1 MTPTAC
7 GRHISVRCRMPSIRS
22 KVSILSY
29 LGYHC
34 CIMSA
39 APVLQPTID
48 LRSDTVTRPTPAMR
62 RAMAEAEVGD
72 DVYAEDPT
80 VNRLQARAA
89 EIFGREAALF
99 FPSGSMANLTAI
111 KTWARP
117 GTEVICEGHAHIYLY
132 EMAAVSAIAGCMP
145 NTVPAPGG
153 VLTWDLIEP
162 AIRPHIYYRAQT
174 ALIELENTHN
184 MHGGTVYPPEVV
196 DDICE
201 HAHDSGIPVHLDG
214 ARIFN
219 ASIALGRSVADIT
232 RKLDSVMFCLSKGL
246 GAPVGSMLVGSRDF
260 IDKARVT
267 RKLLGGG
274 MRQVGVLAA
283 AGLIA
288 LEESPK
294 ILHSD
299 HENARHLAEG
309 LAKLPGIAIDPK
321 KVVTNILIFDVTA
334 TGRTAADICAALAK
348 KNILSGPTGPHA
360 IRMVTHYDVDRAGID
375 CALAALAEILAA

>member
-1 MTPTAC
+1 MST
-7 GRHISVRCRMPSIRS
+7 
-22 KVSILSY
+22 VSDPQAI
-29 LGYHC
+29 
-34 CIMSA
+34 
-39 APVLQPTID
+39 VD

-111 KTWARP
+111 KTWTRP
-117 GTEVICEGHAHIYLY
+117 GMEVICEGQAHIYLY
-132 EMAAVSAIAGCMP
+132 EMAGVAAIAGCMP
-145 NTVPAPGG
+145 NTVPTPDG

-162 AIRPHIYYRAQT
+162 VIRPHIYYRAQT

-184 MHGGTVYPPEVV
+184 MHGGTVYPPAVSDE
-196 DDICE
+196 ICDR
-201 HAHDSGIPVHLDG
+201 AHDAGLPVHLDG

-219 ASIALGRSVADIT
+219 ASVALGRGVADIT
-232 RKLDSVMFCLSKGL
+232 RKFDSVMFCLSKGL

-260 IDKARVT
+260 IDKARIG

-274 MRQVGVLAA
+274 MRQAGVLAA

-294 ILHSD
+294 NLHLD

-309 LAKLPGIAIDPK
+309 LSKLPGIAIDPK

-334 TGRTAADICAALAK
+334 TGRTAADLSSALAK
-348 KNILSGPTGPHA
+348 RNVLCGPTGPHT
-360 IRMVTHYDVDRAGID
+360 IRMVTHYDVDRAAID
-375 CALAALAEILAA
+375 RAVAALAAILDGRS

>member
-1 MTPTAC
+1 MSEIIE
-7 GRHISVRCRMPSIRS
+7 RSI
-22 KVSILSY
+22 V
-29 LGYHC
+29 
-34 CIMSA
+34 
-39 APVLQPTID
+39 D

-72 DVYAEDPT
+72 DVYGEDPT
-80 VNRLQARAA
+80 INRLQERAA
-89 EIFGREAALF
+89 EIFKREAALF

-111 KTWARP
+111 KTWTRP

-145 NTVPAPGG
+145 NTVPTADGI
-153 VLTWDLIEP
+153 LTWDAIEP

-174 ALIELENTHN
+174 ALIEIESSHN
-184 MHGGTVYPPEVV
+184 MHGGTVYPPAII

-201 HAHDSGIPVHLDG
+201 HAHAAGIPVHLDG

-219 ASIALGRSVADIT
+219 AAAALGRSVADIT

-260 IDKARVT
+260 IERAHIT

-274 MRQVGVLAA
+274 MRQAGVLAA

-294 ILHSD
+294 GLHRD
-299 HENARHLAEG
+299 HENARYLAQG
-309 LAKLPGIAIDPK
+309 LARLPGVAIDPA
-321 KVVTNILIFDVTA
+321 KVVTNILIFDVTG
-334 TGRTAADICAALAK
+334 TGRTAAEICAALATQ
-348 KNILSGPTGPHA
+348 NILAGPTGKHS

-375 CALAALAEILAA
+375 RALGAIAGIVTERVATA

>member
-1 MTPTAC
+1 MSTA
-7 GRHISVRCRMPSIRS
+7 
-22 KVSILSY
+22 
-29 LGYHC
+29 
-34 CIMSA
+34 A
-39 APVLQPTID
+39 APQSVID

-80 VNRLQARAA
+80 VNRLQSRAA

-111 KTWARP
+111 KTWTRP
-117 GTEVICEGHAHIYLY
+117 GMEVICEAMAHIYLY
-132 EMAAVSAIAGCMP
+132 EMAGVAAIAGCMP
-145 NTVPAPGG
+145 NTVPAPNGT
-153 VLTWDLIEP
+153 LTWDLIEP
-162 AIRPHIYYRAQT
+162 LIRPHIYYRSQT

-184 MHGGTVYPPEVV
+184 MHGGTVYPPAIS

-201 HAHDSGIPVHLDG
+201 RAHAAGLPVHLDG

-219 ASIALGRSVADIT
+219 ASVALGRSVADIT
-232 RKLDSVMFCLSKGL
+232 AKFDSVMFCLSKGL

-274 MRQVGVLAA
+274 MRQAGILAA

-288 LEESPK
+288 LEETPK
-294 ILHSD
+294 ILHRD

-309 LAKLPGIAIDPK
+309 LANIPGVSIDPA
-321 KVVTNILIFDVTA
+321 KVVTNILIFDVSPS
-334 TGRTAADICAALAK
+334 GRTAAEVCAELA
-348 KNILSGPTGPHA
+348 NRGVLCGATGKST
-360 IRMVTHYDVDRAGID
+360 IRMVTHYDVDRASINR
-375 CALAALAEILAA
+375 ALATIATVLAAKPS

>member
-1 MTPTAC
+1 
-7 GRHISVRCRMPSIRS
+7 
-22 KVSILSY
+22 
-29 LGYHC
+29 
-34 CIMSA
+34 MSDVA
-39 APVLQPTID
+39 KPHAPID

-111 KTWARP
+111 KTWTRP
-117 GTEVICEGHAHIYLY
+117 GMEVICEGQAHIYLY
-132 EMAAVSAIAGCMP
+132 EMAGVAAIAGCMP
-145 NTVPAPGG
+145 NTVPTSNG

-162 AIRPHIYYRAQT
+162 VIRPHIYYRAQT

-184 MHGGTVYPPEVV
+184 MHGGTVYPPEISDEICDRAHVV
-196 DDICE
+196 
-201 HAHDSGIPVHLDG
+201 SLPVHLDG

-219 ASIALGRSVADIT
+219 ASVALGRSVADIT
-232 RKLDSVMFCLSKGL
+232 RKFDSVMFCLSKGL

-274 MRQVGVLAA
+274 MRQAGVLAA

-294 ILHSD
+294 NLHLD

-309 LAKLPGIAIDPK
+309 LSKLPGIAIDPK

-334 TGRTAADICAALAK
+334 TGRTAADLSAALAK
-348 KNILSGPTGPHA
+348 RDVLAGATGPHT
-360 IRMVTHYDVDRAGID
+360 IRMVTHYDVDRAAID
-375 CALAALAEILAA
+375 RAVAALAAILDGRS

>member
-1 MTPTAC
+1 MFSDP
-7 GRHISVRCRMPSIRS
+7 GSGDV
-22 KVSILSY
+22 
-29 LGYHC
+29 
-34 CIMSA
+34 
-39 APVLQPTID
+39 ID

-89 EIFGREAALF
+89 EIFEREASLF

-111 KTWARP
+111 KTWTRP
-117 GTEVICEGHAHIYLY
+117 GMEVICEAQAHIYLY
-132 EMAAVSAIAGCMP
+132 EMAGVAAIAGCMP

-153 VLTWDLIEP
+153 ALTWDLIEP
-162 AIRPHIYYRAQT
+162 LIRPPIYYRAQT

-184 MHGGTVYPPEVV
+184 MHGGTVYPTEIS
-196 DDICE
+196 DEICE
-201 HAHDSGIPVHLDG
+201 RAHAAGLPVHLDG

-219 ASIALGRSVADIT
+219 ASVALGRGVADIT
-232 RKLDSVMFCLSKGL
+232 RKFDSIMFCLSKGL

-274 MRQVGVLAA
+274 MRQAGVLAA

-288 LEESPK
+288 LDQTPK
-294 ILHSD
+294 ILHRD
-299 HENARHLAEG
+299 HENARHLAMG
-309 LAKLPGIAIDPK
+309 LALIAGISIDPA
-321 KVVTNILIFDVTA
+321 KVVTNILLFDVHE
-334 TGRTAADICAALAK
+334 TGRTAAEICAELAK
-348 KNILSGPTGPHA
+348 HNVLCGPTSKFS
-360 IRMVTHYDVDRAGID
+360 IRMVTHYDVNRASIDRALSTI
-375 CALAALAEILAA
+375 AAVIAGHGSASANA